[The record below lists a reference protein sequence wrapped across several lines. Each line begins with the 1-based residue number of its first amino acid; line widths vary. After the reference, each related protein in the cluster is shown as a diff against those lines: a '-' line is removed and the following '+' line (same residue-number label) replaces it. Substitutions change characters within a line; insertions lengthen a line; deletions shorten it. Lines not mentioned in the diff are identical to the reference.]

1 MPVKREPSEPQGFIK
16 PNGVG
21 IPALQDGEEVNYDF
35 KDLDVLSAT
44 FAITHL
50 YSGFNPNH
58 HVIVRA
64 HESYTD
70 PPAPVIDSINNRQ
83 LRQSGG
89 TRYLKV
95 SRTVL
100 DKEKQ

>member
-1 MPVKREPSEPQGFIK
+1 MTNASSIGCSTGSITTIGIDGFRTDTI
-16 PNGVG
+16 
-21 IPALQDGEEVNYDF
+21 YDF

>member
-1 MPVKREPSEPQGFIK
+1 M
-16 PNGVG
+16 
-21 IPALQDGEEVNYDF
+21 
-35 KDLDVLSAT
+35 
-44 FAITHL
+44 
-50 YSGFNPNH
+50 
-58 HVIVRA
+58 IVRA

>member
-1 MPVKREPSEPQGFIK
+1 MRTLFVGDLHAKADLLPLITRVARREHAERI
-16 PNGVG
+16 
-21 IPALQDGEEVNYDF
+21 
-35 KDLDVLSAT
+35 VLSAT

>member
-1 MPVKREPSEPQGFIK
+1 MKTRDILNTVTRTLPDWHAYNDHQFGCITAFDPQAGY
-16 PNGVG
+16 
-21 IPALQDGEEVNYDF
+21 EVTVN
-35 KDLDVLSAT
+35 L
-44 FAITHL
+44 
-50 YSGFNPNH
+50 P
-58 HVIVRA
+58 
-64 HESYTD
+64 
-70 PPAPVIDSINNRQ
+70 DSINNRQ